1 MIFQDIQYYLDIVE
15 QWLSLNV
22 IKIIIVI
29 GVLIVGYIVYFI
41 LKREITYLKK
51 REKLEETT
59 AKNLNRFAKFIIFL
73 IIFTAVVMQFA
84 ESVGIITA
92 LLTIMGGTIIGFAA
106 INTLGNII
114 AGLII
119 MITKPFSIGDRIVYK
134 GKMADV
140 VDIELMYTV
149 LIDLDGV
156 EIHVP
161 NQLLLSQELINYKK
175 DGNIVRIGIVITP
188 GFDIDQTV
196 IEKVLI
202 SAAKNIPEVLNKP
215 EPYVWI
221 NRFQN
226 YAVEYELFSFI
237 KDIKRLP
244 LIQSNLHKEVL
255 KSCKTN
261 NIDIST
267 PLLLRNIAQ

>member
-1 MIFQDIQYYLDIVE
+1 
-15 QWLSLNV
+15 
-22 IKIIIVI
+22 
-29 GVLIVGYIVYFI
+29 
-41 LKREITYLKK
+41 
-51 REKLEETT
+51 
-59 AKNLNRFAKFIIFL
+59 
-73 IIFTAVVMQFA
+73 MQFA

-119 MITKPFSIGDRIVYK
+119 MITKPFSVGDRILYK

-161 NQLLLSQELINYKK
+161 NQLLLSEEIINYRK
-175 DGNIVRIGIVITP
+175 DGHIVRIGIVVTP
-188 GFDIDQTV
+188 GFDIDQTIV
-196 IEKVLI
+196 EKVLI
-202 SAAKNIPEVLNKP
+202 DAAKNVPEVLNKP

-221 NRFQN
+221 NQFQN

-244 LIQSNLHKEVL
+244 LIHSNLHKEVL

-267 PLLLRNIAQ
+267 PLLLRNITQ